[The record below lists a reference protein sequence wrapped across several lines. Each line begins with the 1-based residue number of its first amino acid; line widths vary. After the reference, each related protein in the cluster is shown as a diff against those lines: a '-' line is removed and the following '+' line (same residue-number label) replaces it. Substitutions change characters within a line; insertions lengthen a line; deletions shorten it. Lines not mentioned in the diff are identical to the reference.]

1 MIDST
6 PTHTKTQVEE
16 IQPIGYLN
24 PVVERIGAMHF
35 EGNLIPHTWYQ
46 MPLLQMQ
53 NGKPNLVAIILL
65 SDIVYWYRPTVIRDE
80 ASGYVVEVRQKFS
93 YYRLYKN
100 YRKWGAGFGFT
111 LRQVEDAM
119 AFLKKSGIVD
129 VERKTIATNFNVL
142 PNCAFI
148 EPNIDLLEIISS
160 PVKSEKQASASG
172 VAVRHGATGEVS
184 RYNGRPAPDQESPV
198 IKQTIS
204 RYNGTTL
211 PLKRETIT
219 KIKYKEKN
227 SKTNQQTNLLSQIPT
242 RTCVHAR
249 EGAHAHAEAEA
260 APVAEAGLVGL
271 LVSDESS
278 FSKASEAVSS
288 TQSRSP
294 AVHLRREKIASNE
307 NPLPQIAV
315 IQEQV
320 SDSEDAADKDAGIQ
334 HTGLQPVA
342 EAVSS
347 EDAPMGDIVAGLVA
361 TGMPLAEA
369 EGRLAQHGDAS
380 CQLLLERRQRL
391 QKRWKNSKGAE
402 AAKTPTAAPT
412 ASNSALVASAPEPQP
427 PPVPE
432 PVPEMDVTQ
441 ELQSFGIS
449 PARVAQLI
457 ETHGEA
463 RCRQAVLQV
472 PEYANAVRQG
482 RWIVKALA
490 EGWTFGK
497 PAREWKLNDAKD
509 LPLLVEAHGL
519 NAVCAEMLRRADQLE
534 RKGDL
539 PTARRRR
546 RIVALLRQGL
556 PGDQAI
562 AQAREEQLAL
572 PR

>member
-1 MIDST
+1 MTRQEFLAWEQAAYDCIDVKRSYIRLAGDDLVAGVLLSQILYWHLPTTNGSDKLRVEHDGELWLAKGRAEWWDECCIT
-6 PTHTKTQVEE
+6 PKQFDRASEQLEARGLIAMTVKRFNGNPTKHIRICWDNFLRDLALVVMTVRGGKTEREPSQKTT
-16 IQPIGYLN
+16 N
-24 PVVERIGAMHF
+24 PVIPKRGTTDFGH
-35 EGNLIPHTWYQ
+35 EGNGYSPFGN
-46 MPLLQMQ
+46 
-53 NGKPNLVAIILL
+53 NGVPK
-65 SDIVYWYRPTVIRDE
+65 
-80 ASGYVVEVRQKFS
+80 
-93 YYRLYKN
+93 RLTSLTENKN
-100 YRKWGAGFGFT
+100 
-111 LRQVEDAM
+111 
-119 AFLKKSGIVD
+119 
-129 VERKTIATNFNVL
+129 
-142 PNCAFI
+142 
-148 EPNIDLLEIISS
+148 
-160 PVKSEKQASASG
+160 
-172 VAVRHGATGEVS
+172 
-184 RYNGRPAPDQESPV
+184 
-198 IKQTIS
+198 
-204 RYNGTTL
+204 
-211 PLKRETIT
+211 
-219 KIKYKEKN
+219 KEKN

-242 RTCVHAR
+242 RTCAR
-249 EGAHAHAEAEA
+249 THEGARVEAEA
-260 APVAEAGLVGL
+260 APVAEAGLVGW

-278 FSKASEAVSS
+278 FFKANE
-288 TQSRSP
+288 P
-294 AVHLRREKIASNE
+294 AAQQKA
-307 NPLPQIAV
+307 
-315 IQEQV
+315 QEQ
-320 SDSEDAADKDAGIQ
+320 DPPQEK
-334 HTGLQPVA
+334 
-342 EAVSS
+342 
-347 EDAPMGDIVAGLVA
+347 APMGDIVAGLVA